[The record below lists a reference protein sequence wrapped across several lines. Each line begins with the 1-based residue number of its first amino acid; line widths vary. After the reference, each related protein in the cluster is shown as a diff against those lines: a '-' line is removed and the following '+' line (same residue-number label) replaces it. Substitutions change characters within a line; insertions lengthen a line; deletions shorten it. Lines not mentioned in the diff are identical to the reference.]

1 MIGDEIERERHVR
14 QRPSFDEFD
23 EVFVSRDGG

>member
-1 MIGDEIERERHVR
+1 MIGDEIEREHVR